1 MPTDLMK
8 QLGETKAEKLLNG
21 FVMTDKNTGK
31 EIISRYGAD
40 AFTMWWY
47 VTSLCF
53 GKDTVVAFPK
63 KETIAE
69 DLGISVSTVQR
80 WIRKLE
86 KIKAIKRVPIFNQ
99 HGSQTSNLLIT
110 NTSFPEIPDGW
121 DELYQF
127 GAYKI
132 RHKEYIPLKSSED
145 RPWSIM
151 NTLVKQLKES
161 QEEQEPQENSPG
173 QICTGHKYTLIKSEQ
188 GGWSNLNRGGKPSN
202 PSIPRDEGPFSE
214 GEEEEVE
221 KESLYTYKP
230 IGETGNVSSGDRV
243 NTGFR
248 FYNWLNQ
255 ESLG

>member
-1 MPTDLMK
+1 MSTDLMT
-8 QLGETKAEKLLNG
+8 QLGETKAEKLLKG

-31 EIISRYGAD
+31 EVISKYGAD
-40 AFTMWWY
+40 AFAMWWY

-53 GKDTVVAFPK
+53 GKDKVVAFPK

-69 DLGISVSTVQR
+69 DLGISISTVQR

-132 RHKEYIPLKSSED
+132 RHQEYVPLESAED
-145 RPWSIM
+145 KPWSIM
-151 NTLVKQLKES
+151 NTLVKQLKEK
-161 QEEQEPQENSPG
+161 QEEQETQENSPS
-173 QICTGHKYTLIKSEQ
+173 QICTGHKEALIKSAQ
-188 GGWSNLNRGGKPSN
+188 GGWSNLNRGGEGTN
-202 PSIPRDEGPFSE
+202 PSVPKDEGMFFE

-221 KESLYTYKP
+221 LKSLYTYKP
-230 IGETGNVSSGDRV
+230 IEQSPDVCSDNRR
-243 NTGFR
+243 NTGFH
-248 FYNWLNQ
+248 FYNWLNHR
-255 ESLG
+255 

>member
-1 MPTDLMK
+1 MSTDLMI
-8 QLGETKAEKLLNG
+8 QLGETKAEKLMNG

-31 EIISRYGAD
+31 EIISKYGAD
-40 AFTMWWY
+40 AFAMWWY

-53 GKDTVVAFPK
+53 GKDKVVAFPK

-69 DLGISVSTVQR
+69 DLGISLSTVQR

-132 RHKEYIPLKSSED
+132 RHKEYIPLKSTED
-145 RPWSIM
+145 KPWSIM
-151 NTLVKQLKES
+151 NTLVKQIKEN
-161 QEEQEPQENSPG
+161 QEGNESQENSPG
-173 QICTGHKYTLIKSEQ
+173 QICTGNKKAVVNPEQ
-188 GGWSNLNRGGKPSN
+188 GGWSNLHRGGEPVN
-202 PSIPRDEGPFSE
+202 PIASRDRTPFFE

-221 KESLYTYKP
+221 LKSLNTYIPIEDEGNACP
-230 IGETGNVSSGDRV
+230 IGKV
-243 NTGFR
+243 NTGFH
-248 FYNWLNQ
+248 FYNWLDKRD
-255 ESLG
+255 